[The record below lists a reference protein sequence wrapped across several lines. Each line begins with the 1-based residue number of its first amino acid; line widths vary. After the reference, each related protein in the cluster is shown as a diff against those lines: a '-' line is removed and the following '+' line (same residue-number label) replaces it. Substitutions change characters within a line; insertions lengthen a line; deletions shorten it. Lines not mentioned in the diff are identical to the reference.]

1 MLVETASLKNSTQ
14 TKAEEIK
21 SPSAYKSERIGGS
34 KKTMKKILIVDDDK
48 TIRTVLTRYLENRG
62 YQVEQVTSGAQALVA
77 VGKNPPDLVVS
88 DVMMPEMD
96 GIEFCRRLRATPSG
110 QLMPFIFLS
119 GKKELEDRIQGHS
132 IGADD
137 YLTKPVDPR
146 ELIAKIESQLER
158 SRRIH
163 SEIVR
168 LMQLT
173 VGLQTNQTITEY
185 SASLA
190 EVQSETEVEIVV
202 PLNPL
207 PLTPAEERVFWEVIQ
222 GLTNKQI
229 SDRLFISPRTVQT
242 HLSSILNKLELEN
255 RAQLVRFAYEQG
267 YQPLTD
273 VEREVQG

>member
-1 MLVETASLKNSTQ
+1 
-14 TKAEEIK
+14 
-21 SPSAYKSERIGGS
+21 
-34 KKTMKKILIVDDDK
+34 MKKILVVDDDR
-48 TIRTVLTRYLENRG
+48 TMRTVLARYLENRG
-62 YQVEQVTSGAQALVA
+62 YQVEQVTSGAEALVA
-77 VGKNPPDLVVS
+77 VTKNPPDLVVS
-88 DVMMPEMD
+88 DIMMPEMD
-96 GIEFCRRLRATPSG
+96 GLEFCRRLRATPSG

-119 GKKELEDRIQGHS
+119 GKGELEDRIHGHS
-132 IGADD
+132 MGADD

-146 ELIAKIESQLER
+146 ELVAKIESQLER

-173 VGLQTNQTITEY
+173 AGTQIAQLTEDLT
-185 SASLA
+185 STVDSS
-190 EVQSETEVEIVV
+190 EPETEKA

-255 RAQLVRFAYEQG
+255 RAKLVRFAYEQG

-273 VEREVQG
+273 NIEREVQS